1 MPPGESAG
9 SPGGGRRRLGLFLA
23 IVVGIFVADQLTKL
37 WCVSALRPGES
48 VPVLGDLFR
57 LTFVRNSGAAFG
69 LLPGSTRIL
78 VAASFVAIGVVA
90 YAFHALPPEKTRER
104 LALGLIGGGAVGNLA
119 DRLRLGEVVDFLDVG
134 VGDRWRWP
142 TFNVADSAV
151 TVGVCLLLLWASRE
165 KNRTAAAAP

>member
-1 MPPGESAG
+1 MPQMEHSVPA
-9 SPGGGRRRLGLFLA
+9 PRGGRRLGMFLA
-23 IVVGIFVADQLTKL
+23 VVIGIFIADQLTKL

-48 VPVLGDLFR
+48 VPVLGDLLR
-57 LTFVRNSGAAFG
+57 ITFVRNSGAAFG
-69 LLPGSTRIL
+69 LLPGSTKAL
-78 VAASFVAIGVVA
+78 VAASFLAIGVVA

-134 VGDRWRWP
+134 LGERWRWP

-151 TVGVCLLLLWASRE
+151 TVGVCLLLLWATRE
-165 KNRTAAAAP
+165 KRRTAAVAP